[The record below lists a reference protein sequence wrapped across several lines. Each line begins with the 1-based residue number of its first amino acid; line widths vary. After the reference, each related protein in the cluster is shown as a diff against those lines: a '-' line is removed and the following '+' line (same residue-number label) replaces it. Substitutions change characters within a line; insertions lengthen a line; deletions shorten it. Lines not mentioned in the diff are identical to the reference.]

1 MNKPAQTAMMRQYLE
16 LKSQHPND
24 LLFFR
29 MGDFYELFYDDAIEA
44 AELLEITLTARD
56 KQSTNPIPM
65 CGVPHHA
72 VDSYL
77 NKLVT
82 EGKTVA
88 ICEQIG
94 DPNTSKGPVERQV
107 VRVITPG
114 TITDETLIQS
124 DQESV
129 LLAINNTYK
138 GANQIGVAW
147 INLSTS
153 AFKVQTVKTRAE
165 LQSLLEQVNP
175 TEIIVPEY
183 AKFELAGWDFRE
195 LDPLRFDDQLGLVAL
210 TRHFQTQDLTGFGIT
225 SDSCT
230 IGAAAAT
237 LSYAQDAYRQSLD
250 FIQSIQLHYDRQT
263 LQLDAQTRRNL
274 EVDVKIGSDHVEGT
288 LYHTINFTATPM
300 GSRLLRHW
308 LHEPSTDTNVVSERL
323 NVVESLID
331 HQFQDLIYDQLR
343 PLGDV
348 QRTVTRLAMVS
359 ATPRDLVR
367 VSAAIYC
374 FQELQPTVKTL
385 KVTSEWNTFESV
397 PDLTDTMQLIDR
409 AMVDNPPVT
418 ARDGGVFKPGFNAD
432 LDELRQ
438 IRDNETEFLGELES
452 RERERTQI
460 PTLRVGFNR
469 VHGYYI
475 EISRAQSSKV
485 PIEYVRRQTLKHT
498 ERYITPELRDF
509 EERFLTAEADSL
521 ALEKQ
526 LYAALVQEIAQ
537 EAHKLRQLAE
547 VLSRLDVLNSFARAS
562 HEFNFVR
569 PQFTTE
575 SVLKIEAGKHPILA
589 TKAEHEFVPN
599 SIALDKFRRMLIV
612 TGPNMGGK
620 STYMRQTALIVI
632 LAYVGCFVP
641 AESALVGPIDRIF
654 TRIGASDDLLGG
666 RSTFMV
672 EMTETAQILHN
683 ATQSSLV
690 LLDEIGRGTSTYD
703 GLALALAIAAT
714 MAQRVQA
721 FTLFSTHFLELTAL
735 SRELPSVDNVHL
747 GVLEHNRKVVFLHSV
762 EPGAASQSYGIHV
775 AKLAGL
781 PGKVLQHA
789 RNHLHKLEQTASQG
803 HATDFT
809 DLFNEEIPEDDF
821 EHPAIERLKT
831 LIVDDLSPREAL
843 ELLYELKVAIEHEDK
858 LKNKIE

>member
-1 MNKPAQTAMMRQYLE
+1 MNKPTHTAMMQQYLE

-29 MGDFYELFYDDAIEA
+29 MGDFYELFFDDAIEA

-56 KQSTNPIPM
+56 KQSANPIPM

-77 NKLVT
+77 TKLVAHR
-82 EGKTVA
+82 KTVA

-94 DPNTSKGPVERQV
+94 DPNASKGPVERQI

-114 TITDETLIQS
+114 TITDEALIQS

-129 LLAINNTYK
+129 LLAINNNSNRT
-138 GANQIGVAW
+138 NQFGVAW
-147 INLSTS
+147 INLSTN
-153 AFKVQTVKTRAE
+153 AFSVAIVKTRTN
-165 LQSLLEQVNP
+165 LQSLLDQINP
-175 TEIIVPEY
+175 TEIVVAEY
-183 AKFELAGWDFRE
+183 ANLELDGRIFRE
-195 LDPLRFDDQLGLVAL
+195 LDPLRFDDQLGLAAL
-210 TRHFQTQDLTGFGIT
+210 TRHFQIQDLTGFGIA
-225 SDSCT
+225 SDSCMV
-230 IGAAAAT
+230 GAAAAA

-250 FIQSIQLHYDRQT
+250 FIQSIQQHHDNQI
-263 LQLDAQTRRNL
+263 LQIDAQTRRNL
-274 EVDVKIGSDHVEGT
+274 EIDVKIGSDQVVGT

-308 LHEPSTDTNVVSERL
+308 LHEPSTDTAVVEERL
-323 NVVESLID
+323 NVVDAMID
-331 HQFQDLIYDQLR
+331 HQLQDLIHQQLR

-348 QRTVTRLAMVS
+348 QRTVTRLAMAS
-359 ATPRDLVR
+359 ATPRDIAR
-367 VSAAIYC
+367 VSASINC

-385 KVTSEWNTFESV
+385 KVDSEWNNFAAV

-409 AMVDNPPVT
+409 AIVENPPIT
-418 ARDGGVFKPGFNAD
+418 ARDGGVLKPGFDAE
-432 LDELRQ
+432 LDKLRQ
-438 IRDNETEFLGELES
+438 IRDNETEFLNELEC

-460 PTLRVGFNR
+460 STLRVGFNR

-475 EISRAQSSKV
+475 EISRAQADAV
-485 PIEYVRRQTLKHT
+485 PSEYVRRQTLKHS
-498 ERYITPELRDF
+498 ERYITPELREF
-509 EERFLTAEADSL
+509 EERFLSAEAESL

-526 LYAALVQEIAQ
+526 LYAELVQTIAK
-537 EAHKLRQLAE
+537 ESHKLRQLAE

-562 HEFNFVR
+562 YAYSFVR
-569 PQFTTE
+569 PQFADE
-575 SVLKIEAGKHPILA
+575 SVLKIEGGKHPNLA
-589 TKAEHEFVPN
+589 TKAEYEFVPN
-599 SIALDKFRRMLIV
+599 SIALNEFRRMLIV

-641 AESALVGPIDRIF
+641 ADSALVGPIDRIF
-654 TRIGASDDLLGG
+654 TRIGAADDLLGG

-703 GLALALAIAAT
+703 GLALALAIAAA

-735 SRELPSVDNVHL
+735 AQELPSVENVHL
-747 GVLEHNRKVVFLHSV
+747 GVLEHNRKVVFLHTV

-789 RNHLHKLEQTASQG
+789 RNYLHKLEQAASQG

-809 DLFNEEIPEDDF
+809 DLFTEEIPEHEF
-821 EHPAIERLKT
+821 EHPAVERLKT
-831 LIVDDLSPREAL
+831 LTVDDLSPREAL
-843 ELLYELKVAIEHEDK
+843 ELLYELKIAVDREDR
-858 LKNKIE
+858 LKD

>member
-1 MNKPAQTAMMRQYLE
+1 MNKPTQTAMMRQYLE
-16 LKSQHPND
+16 LKSHHPND

-29 MGDFYELFYDDAIEA
+29 MGDFYELFFDDAIEA

-56 KQSTNPIPM
+56 KQSANPIPM

-77 NKLVT
+77 NKLVAQ
-82 EGKTVA
+82 GRTVA

-94 DPNTSKGPVERQV
+94 DPNTSKGPVERKV

-114 TITDETLIQS
+114 TITDEALIQS

-153 AFKVQTVKTRAE
+153 AFNVETVKTRTE
-165 LQSLLEQVNP
+165 LQRVLEQINP
-175 TEIIVPEY
+175 TEIVVPEY
-183 AKFELAGWDFRE
+183 ANLELDGWDFRE
-195 LDPLRFDDQLGLVAL
+195 LDPLSFDDQLGLAAL
-210 TRHFQTQDLTGFGIT
+210 ARHFQTQDLTGFGIA

-230 IGAAAAT
+230 IGAAAAA

-250 FIQSIQLHYDRQT
+250 FIQSIRLHYDHQT

-274 EVDVKIGSDHVEGT
+274 EVDAKIGSDQVDGT

-308 LHEPSTDTNVVSERL
+308 LHEPSTDANVVSERL

-331 HQFQDLIYDQLR
+331 HQFLDLIYDQLR

-348 QRTVTRLAMVS
+348 QRTVTRLAMTS

-385 KVTSEWNTFESV
+385 KVTSEWNQFVSV
-397 PDLTDTMQLIDR
+397 PDLTDTMELIDR
-409 AMVDNPPVT
+409 AIVDNPPIT
-418 ARDGGVFKPGFNAD
+418 ARDGGVFKSGFDTD
-432 LDELRQ
+432 LDQLRQ
-438 IRDNETEFLGELES
+438 IRDNETEFLCELEN

-475 EISRAQSSKV
+475 EISRAQASKV

-509 EERFLTAEADSL
+509 EERFLSAEADSL

-526 LYAALVQEIAQ
+526 LYAELVQEIAQ
-537 EAHKLRQLAE
+537 EANKLRQLAE

-562 HEFNFVR
+562 HEYNWVR
-569 PQFTTE
+569 PQFTTD

-599 SIALDKFRRMLIV
+599 SIDLDKFRRMLIV

-620 STYMRQTALIVI
+620 STYMRQTALIVV

-641 AESALVGPIDRIF
+641 ADSALIGPIDRIF

-721 FTLFSTHFLELTAL
+721 FTLFSTHFLELTAFA
-735 SRELPSVDNVHL
+735 RELPSVENVHL
-747 GVLEHNRKVVFLHSV
+747 GVLEHNRKVVFLHTV

-781 PGKVLQHA
+781 PGKVLQNA
-789 RNHLHKLEQTASQG
+789 RNHLHKLEQAASQG

-809 DLFNEEIPEDDF
+809 DLFTEEIPEDDF

-831 LIVDDLSPREAL
+831 LSVDDLSPREAL
-843 ELLYELKVAIEHEDK
+843 EILYELKVAIEHEDK
-858 LKNKIE
+858 LKK

>member
-1 MNKPAQTAMMRQYLE
+1 MNKPTHTAMMRQYLE

-29 MGDFYELFYDDAIEA
+29 MGDFYEMFYDDAIEA

-56 KQSTNPIPM
+56 KQSANPIPM

-72 VDSYL
+72 VESYL
-77 NKLVT
+77 TKLVAHD
-82 EGKTVA
+82 KTVA

-94 DPNTSKGPVERQV
+94 DPNTSKGPVERKI

-114 TITDETLIQS
+114 TITDEALIQS

-129 LLAINNTYK
+129 LLAINNTGK
-138 GANQIGVAW
+138 RAAQFGVAW
-147 INLSTS
+147 INLSANS
-153 AFKVQTVKTRAE
+153 FRVATVKTRSE
-165 LQSLLEQVNP
+165 LQSLLEQINP
-175 TEIIVPEY
+175 TEIVVPEY
-183 AKFELAGWDFRE
+183 ENLKFSGWKSRE
-195 LDPLRFDDQLGLVAL
+195 LDPLRFDDQLGFAAL
-210 TRHFQTQDLTGFGIT
+210 TRHFQTQDLTGFGIAN
-225 SDSCT
+225 DSCT
-230 IGAAAAT
+230 IGAAATA

-250 FIQSIQLHYDRQT
+250 FIQSIQQYLDHQV
-263 LQLDAQTRRNL
+263 LQIDAQTRRNL
-274 EVDVKIGSDHVEGT
+274 ELDMKIGSEQVSGT
-288 LYHTINFTATPM
+288 LYETINFTATPM

-308 LHEPSTDTNVVSERL
+308 LHEPSTDTSAVTERL
-323 NVVESLID
+323 NVVEALID
-331 HQFQDLIYDQLR
+331 HQFLDLIYQQLR

-348 QRTVTRLAMVS
+348 QRTVTRLAMAA
-359 ATPRDLVR
+359 ATPRDLAR
-367 VSAAIYC
+367 VSAAIYT

-385 KVTSEWNTFESV
+385 SVESESNNFEAV

-409 AMVDNPPVT
+409 AIVDNPPVT
-418 ARDGGVFKPGFNAD
+418 VRDGGVFKPGYNAE
-432 LDELRQ
+432 LDKLRQ
-438 IRDNETEFLGELES
+438 IRDNESEFLDELED

-460 PTLRVGFNR
+460 PNLRVGFNR

-475 EISRAQSSKV
+475 EISRAQTSKV
-485 PIEYVRRQTLKHT
+485 PSEYVRRQTLKHS
-498 ERYITPELRDF
+498 ERYITPELREF
-509 EERFLTAEADSL
+509 EERFLTAEADAL
-521 ALEKQ
+521 ELEKQ
-526 LYAALVQEIAQ
+526 LYTGLVDELSN
-537 EAHKLRQLAE
+537 ESHKLRQLAE
-547 VLSRLDVLNSFARAS
+547 VLSRLDVLNSFAKAS
-562 HEFNFVR
+562 HEYSFVR

-575 SVLKIEAGKHPILA
+575 SVLKIESGKHPILA
-589 TKAEHEFVPN
+589 TKADHEFVPN
-599 SIALDKFRRMLIV
+599 SIELDKFRRMLIV

-632 LAYVGCFVP
+632 LAYAGCFIP

-735 SRELPSVDNVHL
+735 AQEFPSVENVHL

-789 RNHLHKLEQTASQG
+789 RNHLHKLEQAASQG

-809 DLFNEEIPEDDF
+809 DLFTDEIPEDEF
-821 EHPAIERLKT
+821 EHPAVERLK
-831 LIVDDLSPREAL
+831 IMSVDDLSPREAL
-843 ELLYELKVAIEHEDK
+843 EVLYELKIAVEREDK
-858 LKNKIE
+858 LKN

>member
-1 MNKPAQTAMMRQYLE
+1 MNKPTQTAMMQQYLE

-29 MGDFYELFYDDAIEA
+29 MGDFYELFFDDAIEA

-56 KQSTNPIPM
+56 KQSANPVPM

-77 NKLVT
+77 SKLVAH
-82 EGKTVA
+82 GKTIAV
-88 ICEQIG
+88 CEQVG
-94 DPNTSKGPVERQV
+94 DPSASKGPVERKII
-107 VRVITPG
+107 RVITPG
-114 TITDETLIQS
+114 TITDEALIQS

-129 LLAINNTYK
+129 LFAINNLGK
-138 GANQIGVAW
+138 RANQFGVAW
-147 INLSTS
+147 INLSTNS
-153 AFKVQTVKTRAE
+153 FRVATVKTRAE
-165 LQSLLEQVNP
+165 LHNLLDQINP
-175 TEIIVPEY
+175 SEIVVPEY
-183 AKFELAGWDFRE
+183 TDLELDGRKFRQ
-195 LDPLRFDDQLGLVAL
+195 LDPLRFDDQLGIATL

-225 SDSCT
+225 SDSSM
-230 IGAAAAT
+230 IGAAAVA

-250 FIQSIQLHYDRQT
+250 FIQSIQLHRDHQT

-274 EVDVKIGSDHVEGT
+274 EVDVKIGSDQVAGT

-308 LHEPSTDTNVVSERL
+308 LHEPSTDTTMVTERL
-323 NVVESLID
+323 NVVEALID
-331 HQFQDLIYDQLR
+331 HQFLDLIYDQLR

-348 QRTVTRLAMVS
+348 QRTVTRLAMAS

-367 VSAAIYC
+367 VSSAIYC

-385 KVTSEWNTFESV
+385 SVASEWDNFESV

-409 AMVDNPPVT
+409 AIVDNPPIT
-418 ARDGGVFKPGFNAD
+418 ARDGGVFKPGFDAD
-432 LDELRQ
+432 LDALRQ
-438 IRDNETEFLGELES
+438 IRDNETDFLTELEK

-475 EISRAQSSKV
+475 EISRAQSSNV

-509 EERFLTAEADSL
+509 EERFLTAEAESL
-521 ALEKQ
+521 ALEKL
-526 LYAALVQEIAQ
+526 LYAEFVQEIAK
-537 EAHKLRQLAE
+537 ESHKLRQLAE

-562 HEFNFVR
+562 HEYSFVR
-569 PQFTTE
+569 PQFTTD
-575 SVLKIEAGKHPILA
+575 SVLRIEAGKHPILA

-620 STYMRQTALIVI
+620 STFMRQTALIVI
-632 LAYVGCFVP
+632 LAYVGCLVP
-641 AESALVGPIDRIF
+641 AESALIGPIDRIF

-703 GLALALAIAAT
+703 GLALALAIATT

-735 SRELPSVDNVHL
+735 AQELPSVENVHL
-747 GVLEHNRKVVFLHSV
+747 GVLEHNRKVVFLHTV
-762 EPGAASQSYGIHV
+762 ESGAASQSYGIHV

-781 PGKVLQHA
+781 PGRVLQHA
-789 RNHLHKLEQTASQG
+789 RNHLHKLEQAASQG

-809 DLFNEEIPEDDF
+809 DLFTEEIPEDEF
-821 EHPAIERLKT
+821 EHPAVDRLKT
-831 LIVDDLSPREAL
+831 LSVDDLSPRDAL
-843 ELLYELKVAIEHEDK
+843 ELLYELKVAVEREDK
-858 LKNKIE
+858 LKK

>member
-1 MNKPAQTAMMRQYLE
+1 MNKATHTAMMQQYLE

-29 MGDFYELFYDDAIEA
+29 MGDFYELFFDDAVEA

-56 KQSTNPIPM
+56 KKSANPIPM

-72 VDSYL
+72 VESYL
-77 NKLVT
+77 TKLVAH
-82 EGKTVA
+82 GKTVA
-88 ICEQIG
+88 VCEQIG
-94 DPNTSKGPVERQV
+94 DPSTSKGPVERKI

-114 TITDETLIQS
+114 TITDEALIQS

-129 LLAINNTYK
+129 LLAINDTGK
-138 GANQIGVAW
+138 RAIQFGVAW
-147 INLSTS
+147 INLSTNS
-153 AFKVQTVKTRAE
+153 FRVAIVKTRTE
-165 LQSLLEQVNP
+165 LINLLDQVNP
-175 TEIIVPEY
+175 SEIVVPEY
-183 AKFELAGWDFRE
+183 ANLELDDRKFRE
-195 LDPLRFDDQLGLVAL
+195 LDPLRFDDQLGFAAL
-210 TRHFQTQDLTGFGIT
+210 TRHFQTQDLTGFGIA
-225 SDSCT
+225 SDSSM
-230 IGAAAAT
+230 IGAAAVA
-237 LSYAQDAYRQSLD
+237 LSYAQDAYKQSLD
-250 FIQSIQLHYDRQT
+250 FIQSIQVHHDDQT

-274 EVDVKIGSDHVEGT
+274 EVDVKIGSDEVAGT

-308 LHEPSTDTNVVSERL
+308 LHEPNTDTALVTERL
-323 NVVESLID
+323 NVVEALID
-331 HQFQDLIYDQLR
+331 HQFLDLIYAQLR

-348 QRTVTRLAMVS
+348 QRTVTRLAMAS

-367 VSAAIYC
+367 VSSAIYC
-374 FQELQPTVKTL
+374 FQELQPTIKTL
-385 KVTSEWNTFESV
+385 TVASEWNNFESV
-397 PDLTDTMQLIDR
+397 PDLTDTMHLIEQ
-409 AMVDNPPVT
+409 AIVDNPPMT
-418 ARDGGVFKPGFNAD
+418 ARDGGVFKSGFNAD
-432 LDELRQ
+432 LDALRQ
-438 IRDNETEFLGELES
+438 IRDNETDFLNELES
-452 RERERTQI
+452 RERERTQV
-460 PTLRVGFNR
+460 PSLRVGFNR

-475 EISRAQSSKV
+475 EISRAQSNKV
-485 PIEYVRRQTLKHT
+485 PNEYVRRQTLKHT
-498 ERYITPELRDF
+498 ERYITPELWDF
-509 EERFLTAEADSL
+509 EERFLTAEADAL

-526 LYAALVQEIAQ
+526 MFTELVQEIAK
-537 EAHKLRQLAE
+537 ETHKLRQLAE

-562 HEFNFVR
+562 HEYGFVR

-599 SIALDKFRRMLIV
+599 SIELDKFRRMLIV

-641 AESALVGPIDRIF
+641 AENALIGPVDRIF

-683 ATQSSLV
+683 ATPASLV

-721 FTLFSTHFLELTAL
+721 FTLFSTHFLELTTLAQ
-735 SRELPSVDNVHL
+735 ELPSVDNVHL
-747 GVLEHNRKVVFLHSV
+747 GVLEHNRKVVFLHTV

-789 RNHLHKLEQTASQG
+789 RNHLHKLEQAASQG

-809 DLFNEEIPEDDF
+809 DLFTEEIPEDEF
-821 EHPAIERLKT
+821 EHPAVERLKT
-831 LIVDDLSPREAL
+831 VSVDDLSPREAL
-843 ELLYELKVAIEHEDK
+843 ELLYELKVAVEREDK
-858 LKNKIE
+858 LKT